1 MAPTTAPAMAPLL
14 RPEFWVVESVFESLD
29 GVVDPDEFVE
39 LSCTNWAFPSCD
51 QIFGEVDGVSEM

>member
-1 MAPTTAPAMAPLL
+1 MAPLL